1 MRWFATSRRI
11 IGLSFDV
18 RTVHSALFSNVLSV
32 DREKKLEKTVVFG
45 FMEELPNHR

>member
-32 DREKKLEKTVVFG
+32 DREKKNGKNCCIWVYGGTA
-45 FMEELPNHR
+45 